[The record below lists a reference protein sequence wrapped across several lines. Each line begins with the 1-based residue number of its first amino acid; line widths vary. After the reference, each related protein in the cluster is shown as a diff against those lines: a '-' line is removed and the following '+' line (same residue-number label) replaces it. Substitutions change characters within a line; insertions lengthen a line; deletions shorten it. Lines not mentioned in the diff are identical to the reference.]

1 MVIAALVSALVVTPA
16 ALLPHVHGWNGGAAR
31 IPTPG
36 CSRCVQVD
44 SWAATV
50 RYRDAPND
58 VPWKTAVTLGPRDAT
73 ILLIR
78 SWQPSPPSWMSQ
90 RHRLQILR
98 SQIHPNFEG
107 NPQQGHLSMWSAYT
121 WRNGS
126 AVQVYVYFGSPRPPR
141 IAVLKAQREL
151 DAARFRQW
159 SIR

>member
-1 MVIAALVSALVVTPA
+1 MIAALVSALVLAPA
-16 ALLPHVHGWNGGAAR
+16 AVLPHTGGWNGGAAR
-31 IPTPG
+31 IQSVG

-58 VPWKTAVTLGPRDAT
+58 VPWKTAATLGPRDVT
-73 ILLIR
+73 ILLLR
-78 SWQPSPPSWMSQ
+78 SWQPSRPSWMSQ

-98 SQIHPNFEG
+98 SRIHSNFEG
-107 NPQQGHLSMWSAYT
+107 NPQQGHISMWGAYT

-126 AVQVYVYFGSPRPPR
+126 AVQVYVYFGSPRPSR
-141 IAVLKAQREL
+141 AVVLRAQREL
-151 DAARFRQW
+151 DAARFPQW

>member
-1 MVIAALVSALVVTPA
+1 LVIAALVSALVVAPA
-16 ALLPHVHGWNGGAAR
+16 AVLPNTHGWRGGSAR
-31 IPTPG
+31 IPTAG
-36 CSRCVQVD
+36 CSRCVQID

-58 VPWKTAVTLGPRDAT
+58 VPWKTAATLGSRDVT

-78 SWQPSPPSWMSQ
+78 SWQPSRPQWMSQ

-98 SQIHPNFEG
+98 SQIHSNFEG
-107 NPQQGHLSMWSAYT
+107 NTQQGHVSMWSAYT

-126 AVQVYVYFGSPRPPR
+126 AVQVYVYFGSPRPSCET
-141 IAVLKAQREL
+141 VLNAQREL
-151 DAARFRQW
+151 DATQFPQW